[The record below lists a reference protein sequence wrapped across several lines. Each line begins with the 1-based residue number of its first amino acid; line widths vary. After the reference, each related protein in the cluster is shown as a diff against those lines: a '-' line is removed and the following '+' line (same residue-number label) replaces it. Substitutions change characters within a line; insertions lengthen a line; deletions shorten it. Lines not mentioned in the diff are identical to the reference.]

1 MDSLLVYILAAALLL
16 SVMTA
21 PLGCF
26 VVWRKMAYF
35 GSALSHSAVLGIVMG
50 LMIGIST
57 FWGMLISAVVMSFL
71 LLQLQKKQLLSD
83 DSLLGLLAHVSL
95 ALGLVLLVFL
105 EPIYIDLNSYLFGD
119 ILAIEQ
125 NDVLAMLGIA
135 LSVLVILKYHWRD
148 WLLLTIN
155 EDLAVVDGVNV
166 YRSQLILMMTLA
178 LVIASAIKLTGLL
191 LITSLLIIPAAAAR
205 YISDNPIQMMK
216 LATIISLLST
226 SGGLAASYQ
235 FDLPAGPAIVLV
247 SFVCFV
253 LVSLKSHLAKS

>member
-1 MDSLLVYILAAALLL
+1 
-16 SVMTA
+16 MTA

-50 LMIGIST
+50 IMVGIST
-57 FWGMLISAVVMSFL
+57 FWGMIISAVVMSFL

-95 ALGLVLLVFL
+95 ALGLVLLAFL

-125 NDVLAMLGIA
+125 TDVFTML
-135 LSVLVILKYHWRD
+135 LVTVSVLIIIKYNWKD
-148 WLLLTIN
+148 WLLITIN
-155 EDLAVVDGVNV
+155 EDIAVVDGVNV

-191 LITSLLIIPAAAAR
+191 LITSLLIIPAATAR
-205 YISDNPIQMMK
+205 YVSDNPIQMMK
-216 LATIISLLST
+216 SATYLSLLSAC
-226 SGGLAASYQ
+226 GGLFASYQ
-235 FDLPAGPAIVLV
+235 FDLPAGPAIVMV
-247 SFVCFV
+247 SFILFV
-253 LVSLKSHLAKS
+253 LVSLQSAFKKQ